1 MRSLFKCA
9 FALLLFFTVQN
20 CNAQSIAED
29 KIDDFTKHHVKRT
42 DWETLF
48 ATMTNGGVYC
58 RFSMIDT
65 LFILDFKYMQMN
77 NVFSVKEGDN
87 LMFMTDSGNIITL
100 YNLTYTITSP
110 GAGAIG
116 LSGSECEGISLSYP
130 IPGDFHKII
139 NQGIKKVRF
148 YTSKG
153 NIYRIL

>member
-1 MRSLFKCA
+1 
-9 FALLLFFTVQN
+9 
-20 CNAQSIAED
+20 
-29 KIDDFTKHHVKRT
+29 
-42 DWETLF
+42 
-48 ATMTNGGVYC
+48 
-58 RFSMIDT
+58 
-65 LFILDFKYMQMN
+65 MN

-153 NIYRIL
+153 YIEEDVKPKKAKIFIESYRLILGK